1 MGLLEGVGY
10 FAGAPGQC
18 WRQARDG
25 ALFPHWDVRKQWR
38 LRQDDGLS
46 ALYRDVVSTERCLGE
61 RGGAGGRLR
70 NGFSC
75 GGLVGHE
82 LDILVA

>member
-1 MGLLEGVGY
+1 MGSLWK
-10 FAGAPGQC
+10 C
-18 WRQARDG
+18 RRQAMDG
-25 ALFPHWDVRKQWR
+25 DLFPHWDVRKQWR

-46 ALYRDVVSTERCLGE
+46 ALYRDVASTERCLGE
-61 RGGAGGRLR
+61 RGGAGGRLC

-75 GGLVGHE
+75 DGLMGHE

>member
-1 MGLLEGVGY
+1 M
-10 FAGAPGQC
+10 
-18 WRQARDG
+18 DG
-25 ALFPHWDVRKQWR
+25 DLFPHWDVRKQGR
-38 LRQDDGLS
+38 LRQDDGLFL
-46 ALYRDVVSTERCLGE
+46 LYGMWVTAERCLGE